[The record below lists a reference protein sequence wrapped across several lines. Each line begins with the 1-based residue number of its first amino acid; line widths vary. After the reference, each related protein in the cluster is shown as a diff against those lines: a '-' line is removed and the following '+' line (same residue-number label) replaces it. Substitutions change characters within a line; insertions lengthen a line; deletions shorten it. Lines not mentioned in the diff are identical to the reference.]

1 MTFARP
7 DVCDHGF
14 LGVALL
20 ALDARVG
27 WPGFLFMAL
36 SRYDGA
42 GRSQRR
48 EQSGQAYQSFPGRL
62 PQRKARSDR
71 QCGHIIVAV
80 RRAFRRMLGTAP
92 SGSAETYRRT
102 ACRITSAVSEI
113 VPAMI
118 SCSNS
123 ITSPSYN
130 RSTGYPSTVRNSH
143 RQVPSLQM
151 TWTDPSGGM
160 VSIGFG
166 QRRSFALALISR
178 SPVSTIRCAS
188 SPRRSIAAVVLC
200 FIGPLA
206 RTRDAAWRV
215 ADEVGYSGLH
225 TVELTAHCRV
235 ADRSLGKN
243 QLGFNERLRYAAG
256 ADRGDRLRTGRPGT
270 NPAVVLRYVVDRAD
284 ATPTGTEPINSGRV
298 AGQLRSLGH

>member
-1 MTFARP
+1 MRRRRSSVSLPSWRPQLRTRRPVARRRCYRAHAMTFARP

-130 RSTGYPSTVRNSH
+130 RSTGYPSTVPSSH
-143 RQVPSLQM
+143 RHVPSRQI
-151 TWTDPSGGM
+151 TRTDPSGGM

-178 SPVSTIRCAS
+178 SSVSIEAIRCAS
-188 SPRRSIAAVVLC
+188 AVNC
-200 FIGPLA
+200 P
-206 RTRDAAWRV
+206 
-215 ADEVGYSGLH
+215 
-225 TVELTAHCRV
+225 
-235 ADRSLGKN
+235 
-243 QLGFNERLRYAAG
+243 
-256 ADRGDRLRTGRPGT
+256 
-270 NPAVVLRYVVDRAD
+270 
-284 ATPTGTEPINSGRV
+284 
-298 AGQLRSLGH
+298 